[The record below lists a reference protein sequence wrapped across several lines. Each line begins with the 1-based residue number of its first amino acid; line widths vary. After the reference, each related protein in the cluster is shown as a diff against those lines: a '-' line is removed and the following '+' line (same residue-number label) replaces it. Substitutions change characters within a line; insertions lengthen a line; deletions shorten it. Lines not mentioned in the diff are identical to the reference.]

1 MIRVSVDN
9 NGWNG
14 FVNQD
19 RGQDRPHGH
28 PKGDIFRFDESQEF
42 RHELHRNDELIHQRM
57 RNKWGNID
65 SD

>member
-42 RHELHRNDELIHQRM
+42 RHELHRNDE
-57 RNKWGNID
+57 
-65 SD
+65 